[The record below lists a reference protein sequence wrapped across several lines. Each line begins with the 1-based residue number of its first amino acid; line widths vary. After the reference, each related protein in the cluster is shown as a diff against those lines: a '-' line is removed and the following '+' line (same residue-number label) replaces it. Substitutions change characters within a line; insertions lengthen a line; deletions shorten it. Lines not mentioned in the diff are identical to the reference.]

1 LSGTLAPRTP
11 TAGSP
16 DSPWPNTPT
25 NAERTASSPY
35 RPGGRGGEVGRGL
48 EGAEERAWFGG
59 VKRTPLD
66 RLRHREQVNL
76 RRDRH
81 GTRCSIAST
90 GVLSLRACRPTTRPG
105 SVSRWSGCRYGS
117 GPGRPN
123 SHPCPNVAPRL
134 SARCRWPSVSM
145 PSARTCAPTIRST
158 GSVGRCSLP
167 TWSVRAACRS
177 NRQRHG
183 VDQSPQEDLDVRSA
197 PLGNRSPEPE
207 SSTELDVCSAPLSK
221 QPGVPAAPAEVDVRR
236 TARWPDREIGDCATL
251 GR

>member
-1 LSGTLAPRTP
+1 MLAPRTP

-25 NAERTASSPY
+25 NTERTASSPY

-117 GPGRPN
+117 GPGAAEQPPLPERR
-123 SHPCPNVAPRL
+123 SEVERALQVAFGL
-134 SARCRWPSVSM
+134 DALGEDVL
-145 PSARTCAPTIRST
+145 ANDTEYGLG
-158 GSVGRCSLP
+158 GSVFAADLERARRVPIESTAAWCGSITPGGPGRSLSP
-167 TWSVRAACRS
+167 TRQPFTGAGELHGAGRLLSPTEQTTRRPGRAGR
-177 NRQRHG
+177 G
-183 VDQSPQEDLDVRSA
+183 
-197 PLGNRSPEPE
+197 GRSPDGA
-207 SSTELDVCSAPLSK
+207 LAG
-221 QPGVPAAPAEVDVRR
+221 PG
-236 TARWPDREIGDCATL
+236 DR
-251 GR
+251 